1 MVPQAP
7 TRLNIR
13 LINGLIIGL
22 AALFMA
28 ACENDVALV
37 QKISFEQ
44 DAPTET
50 TKNLI
55 LTYAEAGYARVE
67 IHAAL
72 AETYRGKEQIT
83 KIKDSLKVYFFN
95 EEGSIV
101 STLSARYG
109 QINYSTGELMVK
121 DSVSLYNHQK
131 KQKLET
137 EALFWNQKDSSIFTK
152 SPVIIRSP
160 KGRLIGKGIRTKQ
173 DFSSYVLLEP
183 IGSWQLDKNQTIQ

>member
-7 TRLNIR
+7 TRLNPPFFMGL
-13 LINGLIIGL
+13 LIGV
-22 AALFMA
+22 ASLFLS
-28 ACENDVALV
+28 ACENDIAVV

-83 KIKDSLKVYFFN
+83 KIKDSLTVYFFN
-95 EEGSIV
+95 EKGNVV

-109 QINYSTGELMVK
+109 EINYSTGELMVQ

-131 KQKLET
+131 KQRLET
-137 EALFWNQKDSSIFTK
+137 EALFWNQKDSSIYTK

>member
-1 MVPQAP
+1 MVPQAS
-7 TRLNIR
+7 TRLI
-13 LINGLIIGL
+13 LGILKCLFTGLL
-22 AALFMA
+22 ACFFV
-28 ACENDVALV
+28 ACENDVAVV

-72 AETYRGKEQIT
+72 AETYRNKEQIT
-83 KIKDSLKVYFFN
+83 QIKDSLKVYFFN
-95 EEGSIV
+95 EKGDVV
-101 STLSARYG
+101 STLSALSG

-121 DSVSLYNHQK
+121 DSVCLYNHRK
-131 KQKLET
+131 KQRLET
-137 EALFWNQKDSSIFTK
+137 EALYWNQKDSTIYTNA
-152 SPVIIRSP
+152 PVIIRSP

-183 IGSWQLDKNQTIQ
+183 MGSWQLDKNQTIQ

>member
-7 TRLNIR
+7 TRLNNR

>member
-1 MVPQAP
+1 MG
-7 TRLNIR
+7 L
-13 LINGLIIGL
+13 LIGV
-22 AALFMA
+22 ASLFLT
-28 ACENDVALV
+28 ACENDIAVV

-83 KIKDSLKVYFFN
+83 KIKDSLKVCFFN
-95 EEGSIV
+95 EKGNVV

-109 QINYSTGELMVK
+109 EINYSTGELMVQ

-131 KQKLET
+131 KQRLET
-137 EALFWNQKDSSIFTK
+137 EALFWNQKDSSIYTK

>member
-1 MVPQAP
+1 MG
-7 TRLNIR
+7 L
-13 LINGLIIGL
+13 LIGV
-22 AALFMA
+22 ASLFLT
-28 ACENDVALV
+28 ACENDIAVV
-37 QKISFEQ
+37 QKICFEQ

-50 TKNLI
+50 TKSLI

-95 EEGSIV
+95 EKGNVV

-109 QINYSTGELMVK
+109 EINYSTGELMVQ

-131 KQKLET
+131 KQRLET
-137 EALFWNQKDSSIFTK
+137 EALFWNQKDSSIYTK

-160 KGRLIGKGIRTKQ
+160 KGRLFGKGIRTKQ

>member
-1 MVPQAP
+1 MVPQAA
-7 TRLNIR
+7 TRLSSP
-13 LINGLIIGL
+13 LIMGLLIGVTC
-22 AALFMA
+22 LFLT
-28 ACENDVALV
+28 ACENDIAVV

-72 AETYRGKEQIT
+72 AETFRGKEQIT

-95 EEGSIV
+95 EQGIVV

-109 QINYSTGELMVK
+109 EINYSTGELMVQ

-131 KQKLET
+131 KQRLET
-137 EALFWNQKDSSIFTK
+137 EALFWNQKDSSIYTK

>member
-1 MVPQAP
+1 MVPQAS
-7 TRLNIR
+7 TRLIPGICKY
-13 LINGLIIGL
+13 LFIGVI
-22 AALFMA
+22 ACYFV
-28 ACENDVALV
+28 ACENDVAVV

-50 TKNLI
+50 TKNLV

-72 AETYRGKEQIT
+72 AETYRNKEQIT
-83 KIKDSLKVYFFN
+83 QIKDSLKVYFFN
-95 EEGSIV
+95 EKGDVV
-101 STLSARYG
+101 STLSALSG

-121 DSVSLYNHQK
+121 DSVCLYNHRK
-131 KQKLET
+131 KQRLET
-137 EALFWNQKDSSIFTK
+137 EALYWNQKDSTIYTNA
-152 SPVIIRSP
+152 PVIIRSP

-183 IGSWQLDKNQTIQ
+183 MGSWQLDKNQTIQ

>member
-1 MVPQAP
+1 MGLLFGVAS
-7 TRLNIR
+7 
-13 LINGLIIGL
+13 LILT
-22 AALFMA
+22 
-28 ACENDVALV
+28 ACENDIAVV

-95 EEGSIV
+95 EKGNVV

-109 QINYSTGELMVK
+109 EINYSTGELMVQ

-131 KQKLET
+131 KQRLET
-137 EALFWNQKDSSIFTK
+137 EALFWNQKDSSIYTK

-160 KGRLIGKGIRTKQ
+160 KGRLFGKGIRTKQ